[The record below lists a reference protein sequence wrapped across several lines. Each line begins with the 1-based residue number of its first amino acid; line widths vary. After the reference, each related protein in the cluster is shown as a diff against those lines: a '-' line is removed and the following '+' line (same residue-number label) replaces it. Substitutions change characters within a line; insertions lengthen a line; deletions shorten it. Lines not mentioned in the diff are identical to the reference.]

1 MANNRLSDLLQFL
14 VYVAV
19 HKDEACSSQRIAS
32 SLNSNASLVRQM
44 LSQLRNAGIISVRQG
59 KSGISINK
67 DLNDLTML
75 DVYKAI
81 DNQGDLFK
89 VDANTSKTCNVG
101 VAFPEVL
108 QEHYHELQRQVEKQM
123 SKISLQELVDE
134 TKESIE
140 KHTRE
145 NDFINSPL

>member
-1 MANNRLSDLLQFL
+1 MANNRLSDLLQIL
-14 VYVAV
+14 VYVEI

-44 LSQLRNAGIISVRQG
+44 LSQLSKAGIISLTRG
-59 KSGISINK
+59 KSGVSINK
-67 DLNDLTML
+67 NLDDLTVL

-81 DNQGDLFK
+81 DNQGDLLK
-89 VDANTSKTCNVG
+89 IDMNTSKSCNVG

-123 SKISLQELVDE
+123 STISLQELVDE

-140 KHTRE
+140 THSERM
-145 NDFINSPL
+145 IL